1 MVGTK
6 TSISFCFVGVA
17 IMHLSYE
24 YRWVVSRDVSTSRY
38 CYLFCWKVWILQLL
52 RKEREMETVTCANCG
67 QVHMVSVS
75 VAKTVWNGQKE
86 VTYHYCGQNC
96 QQEDYLKKLVV
107 QLYG

>member
-1 MVGTK
+1 M
-6 TSISFCFVGVA
+6 
-17 IMHLSYE
+17 
-24 YRWVVSRDVSTSRY
+24 RY
-38 CYLFCWKVWILQLL
+38 HEWILQQL

-96 QQEDYLKKLVV
+96 QQDDYLKKLAV
-107 QLYG
+107 QLNG